1 MLNLTFKKYKVEKR
15 IFNYSSKL
23 YKELSKKKLIFFIKL
38 VYLLLI
44 QVKRCLIIER
54 NNVFDI

>member
-23 YKELSKKKLIFFIKL
+23 YKELSKKQLIFFIKL
-38 VYLLLI
+38 VYSLLI